1 MSRVMAQ
8 GDMRPMSENREAMAD
23 LVAIL
28 EARSQDYAQAE
39 AAARYLRPDASTRA
53 PTGCVSLVQEWTK

>member
-1 MSRVMAQ
+1 
-8 GDMRPMSENREAMAD
+8 MAD

-39 AAARYLRPDASTRA
+39 AQLDTSGLTVQQSSERLFR
-53 PTGCVSLVQEWTK
+53 LVQEWTK